1 MGLGEVGASRT
12 RPRHTWEIGK
22 EEEREQQWL
31 RRQKERWGGMVGVE
45 GMGKEWGRRGPGG
58 CHARGA
64 QGRGIGRV
72 GVGSSRKS
80 RPWDAHVNGG

>member
-64 QGRGIGRV
+64 QGRGD
-72 GVGSSRKS
+72 RKS
-80 RPWDAHVNGG
+80 GGGELQEVKTLGCSC